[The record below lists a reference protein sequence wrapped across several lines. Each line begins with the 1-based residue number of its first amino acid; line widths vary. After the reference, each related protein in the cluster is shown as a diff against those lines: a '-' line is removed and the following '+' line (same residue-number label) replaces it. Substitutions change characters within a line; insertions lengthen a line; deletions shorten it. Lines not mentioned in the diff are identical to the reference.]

1 MSLIPTAD
9 AGSAQPG
16 QNYFALKAFGAIIN
30 PVIVTGKSGAN
41 GAATLTLNNG
51 GVTDPSGHPMAVTHY
66 VTAVAGG
73 GLTPG
78 LYQIYMYG
86 PDIGGNNIGELMVG
100 AGLGNNYCSLSAN
113 RGAPLDP
120 ARMGKITGTGALQ
133 TINCPS
139 ITAAS
144 VVMLAFVGGTPAAG
158 DVLYAIVPNT
168 SFSLTLPAGSTYNY
182 EVVG

>member
-16 QNYFALKAFGAIIN
+16 QNYFALKSFGAIIN

-120 ARMGKITGTGALQ
+120 ARMGKITGTGGPQVAL
-133 TINCPS
+133 CPS
-139 ITAAS
+139 ITASS
-144 VVMLAFVGGTPAAG
+144 VVYLSFIAGTPAAA
-158 DVLYAIVPNT
+158 DVPITIVPNT
-168 SFSLTLPAGSTYNY
+168 SFGLTIPGGSVYAY
-182 EVVG
+182 EVIG